1 MFNEITVLWLT
12 SALFT
17 FLAEA
22 GTEIFRNLKYLLSGG
37 DVLSVPH
44 INKVRK
50 NNPQL
55 KVINGYGPTENT
67 TFSTCYEINRD
78 FDHNIPI
85 GKPISNSTAYIFDK
99 NLNYQPV
106 GVKGELYVGGDGV
119 SRGYLNRDDLN
130 KLSFIEHPH
139 ISGERLYKT
148 GDYARWLPDGNIE
161 FLGRIDNQVKIRGF
175 RIELEEIET
184 ALMEIEGIKGA
195 VVKPVKIDANDVR
208 LVAFLDVPP
217 GFINDFTEVSNRING
232 KLPAYMIPFSIQSRT
247 RFSNIN

>member
-1 MFNEITVLWLT
+1 M
-12 SALFT
+12 
-17 FLAEA
+17 
-22 GTEIFRNLKYLLSGG
+22 
-37 DVLSVPH
+37 
-44 INKVRK
+44 
-50 NNPQL
+50 
-55 KVINGYGPTENT
+55 
-67 TFSTCYEINRD
+67 
-78 FDHNIPI
+78 
-85 GKPISNSTAYIFDK
+85 
-99 NLNYQPV
+99 
-106 GVKGELYVGGDGV
+106 GGDGV

-184 ALMEIEGIKGA
+184 ALTEIEGIKGA

-217 GFINDFTEVSNRING
+217 GFIIDFTELSNRING
-232 KLPAYMIPFSIQSRT
+232 KLPAYMIPSAYKAVQGFPISINGKIDRKALTIDLSEISRK
-247 RFSNIN
+247 RKHG